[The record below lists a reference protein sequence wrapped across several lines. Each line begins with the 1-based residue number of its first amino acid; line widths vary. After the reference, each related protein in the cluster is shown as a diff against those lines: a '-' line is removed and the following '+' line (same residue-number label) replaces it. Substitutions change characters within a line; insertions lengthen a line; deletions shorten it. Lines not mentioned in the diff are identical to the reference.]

1 VPFQVIPKEP
11 VFYDLL
17 EQAAAG
23 VAAGT
28 RELVAL
34 IEELPDGGD
43 HDRRIRDLEHEGDVL
58 THRIFETLNT
68 TFVTPFD
75 RHDIHR
81 LASSLDDVLDFVEAI
96 SDLLVLHRVSEAF
109 PGVRQQA
116 EVLERCARAIVAAVR
131 HLRTLPKIERDRAEI
146 SRLER
151 EGDRVYRR
159 SVAALFSGDHPAIEV
174 LKWKGIVDQLEAAV
188 DRCHDIGNTLGSIA
202 LKYA

>member
-1 VPFQVIPKEP
+1 VIPRERI
-11 VFYDLL
+11 FHDLL
-17 EQAAAG
+17 EEAAVG
-23 VAAGT
+23 VAAGA

-34 IEELPDGGD
+34 VDDIPSGGE
-43 HDRRIRDLEHEGDVL
+43 HDRRIRELEHEGDVL

-68 TFVTPFD
+68 TFVPPFD

-96 SDLLVLHRVSEAF
+96 SDLLILHRVEEPF
-109 PGVRQQA
+109 PGVALQA
-116 EVLERCARAIVAAVR
+116 DVLRRATTAIVEAVR
-131 HLRTLPKIERDRAEI
+131 HLRSLHRIERDRAEI

-159 SVAALFSGDHPAIEV
+159 AVADLFSGEHPPLEV
-174 LKWKGIVDQLEAAV
+174 LKWKDIVDQLEAAV
-188 DRCHDIGNTLGSIA
+188 DRCHEISNTLGAIA

>member
-17 EQAAAG
+17 EQAAMG

-34 IEELPDGGD
+34 VDELPGGGE
-43 HDRRIRDLEHEGDVL
+43 HDRRIRELEHEGDVL
-58 THRIFETLNT
+58 THRILETLNT

-96 SDLLVLHRVSEAF
+96 SDLLVLHRASDAF
-109 PGVRQQA
+109 PGVRQLA
-116 EVLERCARAIVAAVR
+116 DVLDRSAQAIVVAVR
-131 HLRTLPKIERDRAEI
+131 HLRTLPRIERDRAEI

-151 EGDRVYRR
+151 EGDRIYRR
-159 SVAALFSGDHPAIEV
+159 AVAALFSGDHQAIEV
-174 LKWKGIVDQLEAAV
+174 LKWKDIVDQLEAAV
-188 DRCHDIGNTLGSIA
+188 DRCHDIGSTLGSIA